1 MNEFIVHDRPN
12 LSPFAAPWATFGV
25 PLWQLIEDIREN
37 KDGMLDRLKELS
49 AQQQQGGENNA
60 ILQDL
65 SAVRI
70 EP

>member
-37 KDGMLDRLKELS
+37 KDGMLDRLNQLS
-49 AQQQQGGENNA
+49 AEQEGGDN
-60 ILQDL
+60 D
-65 SAVRI
+65 AVLLDMS
-70 EP
+70 PLPGQS

>member
-1 MNEFIVHDRPN
+1 MNEFIVHDKPA
-12 LSPFAAPWATFGV
+12 LSPFSVPWATFGM
-25 PLWQLIEDIREN
+25 PLGQLIEEIREN
-37 KDGMLDRLKELS
+37 KGGMLDRLKELS
-49 AQQQQGGENNA
+49 NQQQGGENNA

>member
-1 MNEFIVHDRPN
+1 MNEFIVHDKPA
-12 LSPFAAPWATFGV
+12 LSPFSVPWATFGM
-25 PLWQLIEDIREN
+25 PLGQLIEEILEN
-37 KDGMLDRLKELS
+37 KGGMLDRLKELS
-49 AQQQQGGENNA
+49 NQQQGGENNA